1 VVVNLLQQGAWL
13 ALIERSRLVR
23 LTLPCV
29 AGLIVF
35 GLGCLFR
42 LPQWLQHQ
50 DAEDARQSHLLQD
63 HESKAAQVL
72 ALSHLREA
80 FDEAQQLL
88 QDARWRLAAGA
99 GMSDLLDQLAA
110 SGHAHGLHFEQLD
123 VRDEVKQPG
132 YWQTSLDIQVVG
144 RYAGLRVW
152 LDDWLGQ
159 VRLLRAEVLWLE
171 PADDRPGLLRLGMK
185 VNAYQADGSVHE
197 PASLADSPARGE
209 LPPVGLDPFSAWA
222 TRVAQGGLGSVPLA
236 QLQMVGS
243 LQRGQQREAL
253 LASAGRLYRV
263 HPGDRLGRAG
273 GVVVQVGERQLEVRE
288 RLFVGGVWR
297 ERTVMLTLRKSANTE
312 ITDGDEMA
320 VDVDGSGPDTQSVV
334 HGSTL
339 SG

>member
-1 VVVNLLQQGAWL
+1 VNLFQNGAWL
-13 ALIERSRLVR
+13 ALIERSRLAR

-29 AGLIVF
+29 TGLIVF
-35 GLGCLFR
+35 VLGCLFR
-42 LPQWLQHQ
+42 LPHWAQQQ
-50 DAEDARQSHLLQD
+50 EAEHVRQGLLLQD
-63 HESKAAQVL
+63 HETKAAEVL
-72 ALSHLREA
+72 ALTRMREA
-80 FDEAQQLL
+80 FDDAQQQL

-132 YWQTSLDIQVVG
+132 FLQTPLNMQVVG
-144 RYAGLRVW
+144 RYSGLRVW

-159 VRLLRAEVLWLE
+159 DRLLRAESLWLE
-171 PADDRPGLLRLGMK
+171 PADDRPGLLRLGMR
-185 VNAYQADGSVHE
+185 VHAYQPDRAVPE
-197 PASLADSPARGE
+197 PLSLADSPARAE
-209 LPPVGLDPFSAWA
+209 VLPVGPDPFSAWA
-222 TRVAQGGLGSVPLA
+222 TRVARGGLASVPLA
-236 QLQMVGS
+236 QVQMVGS
-243 LQRGQQREAL
+243 LQRERQREAV

-263 HPGDRLGRAG
+263 QPGDRLGREG

-312 ITDGDEMA
+312 TTEGDEMA
-320 VDVDGSGPDTQSVV
+320 FDVDGSGADTQSVV
-334 HGSTL
+334 HGSAV

>member
-1 VVVNLLQQGAWL
+1 MNLLEKGAWL
-13 ALIERSRLVR
+13 ALIERSRLAR
-23 LTLPCV
+23 LTLPCIV
-29 AGLIVF
+29 GFIVF

-42 LPQWLQHQ
+42 LPQWVQLQE
-50 DAEDARQSHLLQD
+50 AERARQGLLLQAY
-63 HESKAAQVL
+63 ETKAAEVL
-72 ALSHLREA
+72 ALAHLKEA
-80 FDEAQQLL
+80 FADAQQLL

-132 YWQTSLDIQVVG
+132 YWQTPLDVQVVG
-144 RYAGLRVW
+144 RYPGLRVW

-159 VRLLRAEVLWLE
+159 DRLLRAEALRLE
-171 PADDRPGLLRLGMK
+171 PANDRPGLLRLGMRFH
-185 VNAYQADGSVHE
+185 AYQADGPV
-197 PASLADSPARGE
+197 PVPLSLADSPARAE
-209 LPPVGLDPFSAWA
+209 VLPVNLDPFSAWA
-222 TRVAQGGLGSVPLA
+222 TRVAPGGLASVPLA

-243 LQRGQQREAL
+243 LQRERQREAVV
-253 LASAGRLYRV
+253 ASAGRLYRV
-263 HPGDRLGRAG
+263 QPGDRLGREG

-312 ITDGDEMA
+312 TMDGDEVA
-320 VDVDGSGPDTQSVV
+320 IDVDGGDADTHSVV
-334 HGSTL
+334 HGSAL